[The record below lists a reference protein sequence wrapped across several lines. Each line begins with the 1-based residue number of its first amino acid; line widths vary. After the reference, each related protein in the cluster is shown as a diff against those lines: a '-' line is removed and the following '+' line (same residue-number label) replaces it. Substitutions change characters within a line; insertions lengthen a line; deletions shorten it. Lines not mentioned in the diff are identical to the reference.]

1 MALEVL
7 NGRIWKK
14 KSLIAKVVMCVC
26 VCVCVVFLMEFVLSI
41 MLRWSVGP
49 PHSRPIISPEKGH
62 LPPGHGGY
70 RSQESQDGHHDSGG
84 EVS

>member
-1 MALEVL
+1 MTGGTGSIKWKDLEEEEPHCQGS
-7 NGRIWKK
+7 N
-14 KSLIAKVVMCVC
+14 
-26 VCVCVVFLMEFVLSI
+26 VCVCVVFLMEFILSI